1 MIEDLPVA
9 KPRNA
14 LEELRKLMIPSDTPE
29 DSLIELVIS
38 ISNDNIIIRDLSAFL
53 ELIDHIH
60 GRLTSEG
67 LRSYARREHGHLR
80 ISRVQHGSWQFII
93 ETTLSYIK
101 QTEVILIIWLVL
113 KYLPQAVQT
122 IASAYNEYQQGRLA
136 RESRKRIRIEME
148 EHDKLRNLPPSRK
161 RQLAAIIDM
170 LYAREAEKLPRAI
183 RFSRKAL
190 LDVDVRI
197 RNKRNSRRVKE
208 NKEIS

>member
-1 MIEDLPVA
+1 VIENLPVA

-14 LEELRKLMIPSDTPE
+14 LEELRKLMIPSNTPE
-29 DSLIELVIS
+29 DSMVELVIS
-38 ISNDNIIIRDLSAFL
+38 ISDDNIIIRDLSAFL
-53 ELIDHIH
+53 EFIDHVY
-60 GRLTSEG
+60 GRLTSES

-113 KYLPQAVQT
+113 RYLPRAVQT

-136 RESRKRIRIEME
+136 RENRKRIRIEME
-148 EHDKLRNLPPSRK
+148 EHDKLKNLPPIRK
-161 RQLAAIIDM
+161 RELASLIDM
-170 LYAREAEKLPRAI
+170 LYVREAEKLPRAI

-190 LDVDVRI
+190 LGVDVRV
-197 RNKRNSRRVKE
+197 RNKRNSRTSKE
-208 NKEIS
+208 DKEGS

>member
-1 MIEDLPVA
+1 MLEDPPIA

-14 LEELRKLMIPSDTPE
+14 LEELRHLMIPSDTPE

-38 ISNDNIIIRDLSAFL
+38 ISNDNIILRDLSAFL
-53 ELIDHIH
+53 ELIDHVH

-93 ETTLSYIK
+93 ETTLSYIR

-122 IASAYNEYQQGRLA
+122 IASAYNEYQQGKLA
-136 RESRKRIRIEME
+136 RENRKRIRIEME
-148 EHDKLRNLPPSRK
+148 EHENLRNLSPTR
-161 RQLAAIIDM
+161 RRELVALIDI

-183 RFSRKAL
+183 RFSRKSL

-197 RNKRNSRRVKE
+197 RNKRDSRRVKAD
-208 NKEIS
+208 KEIS

>member
-1 MIEDLPVA
+1 MLEDLPVA

-14 LEELRKLMIPSDTPE
+14 LEEFRKLMIPSDRPE
-29 DSLIELVIS
+29 DSLVELVIS
-38 ISNDNIIIRDLSAFL
+38 ISNDDIVIRDLSAFL
-53 ELIDHIH
+53 ELIDHVH

-67 LRSYARREHGHLR
+67 LRSYARREHGHLK

-113 KYLPQAVQT
+113 KYLPRAVQT

-136 RESRKRIRIEME
+136 RENRKRIRIEME
-148 EHDKLRNLPPSRK
+148 EHDKLRNLPSIRK
-161 RQLAAIIDM
+161 RELASFIDM

-197 RNKRNSRRVKE
+197 RNKRSSRTVKE
-208 NKEIS
+208 GKKVS